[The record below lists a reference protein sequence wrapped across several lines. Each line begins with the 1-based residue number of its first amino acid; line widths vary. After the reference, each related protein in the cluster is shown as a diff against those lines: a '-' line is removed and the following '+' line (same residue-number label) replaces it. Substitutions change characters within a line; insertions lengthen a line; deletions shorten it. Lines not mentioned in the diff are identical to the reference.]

1 MKPNALNKLTER
13 AREAATVPDGL
24 DTSAPLGF
32 ATRVVALA
40 RQKAEEASWG
50 ILFERRAWRALG
62 LAGGIAAMSVVFNL
76 ESVSDSIERDVLDA
90 DDPVTALLDLS

>member
-1 MKPNALNKLTER
+1 MKPTALNKLVNR
-13 AREAATVPDGL
+13 AREAGTEPDDL
-24 DTSAPLGF
+24 DTVAPLGF

-62 LAGGIAAMSVVFNL
+62 LAGAIAAMSVVFNL
-76 ESVSDSIERDVLDA
+76 ESISDSIERDVLDA